1 MPRRDGNSDSSY
13 DIVPVPVPPRRHPRA
28 PTTVQAVGDDFDA
41 VTHDADFD
49 AGGTE
54 MQFLDGV
61 TEVRTVRRVGL
72 EEDTE
77 PRFSGVYG
85 EWAEK
90 YEVNYRQGPLPTDY
104 GMYMDEVSRRLQEIA
119 AERGSPR
126 QSATPR
132 FGGGP
137 EPLTKPVMEGDRSG
151 RVNIWRE
158 EVARNGTSAEESGES
173 PSQVSSSA
181 QHTCSKI
188 RSTEARIPH
197 PREVQ
202 NVKGTLRRSQSNA
215 SQSYRSERMYTSS
228 ELNTFH
234 PPKHPQQQAI
244 GAKRAK
250 RVKSPSPT
258 RSERIYTMAE
268 ISALTG
274 QKNSPPRNIALGNN
288 GTYYNRSASMVSSPR
303 HTRAEPRMSPPVG
316 RTRSTST
323 TSVEMVLASCQP
335 SLLHIAPV
343 LYSLGI
349 KQREHLRALV
359 RLREETRD
367 REMKEEMLRKGVTM
381 LEWAIL
387 MDKLQ
392 GF

>member
-13 DIVPVPVPPRRHPRA
+13 DIVPVPIPPRRHPRA

-104 GMYMDEVSRRLQEIA
+104 GMYMDEVRN
-119 AERGSPR
+119 
-126 QSATPR
+126 ATPR

-158 EVARNGTSAEESGES
+158 EVARNGTKS

-181 QHTCSKI
+181 QHTCSKM
-188 RSTEARIPH
+188 RSTEARIPQ
-197 PREVQ
+197 PREIQ
-202 NVKGTLRRSQSNA
+202 NVKATLRRSQSNA

-234 PPKHPQQQAI
+234 PPKHPQHQAI
-244 GAKRAK
+244 GTKRAK

-274 QKNSPPRNIALGNN
+274 QRNSPPRNIALANN
-288 GTYYNRSASMVSSPR
+288 GTYYNRSASIVSSPR
-303 HTRAEPRMSPPVG
+303 

>member
-1 MPRRDGNSDSSY
+1 
-13 DIVPVPVPPRRHPRA
+13 
-28 PTTVQAVGDDFDA
+28 
-41 VTHDADFD
+41 
-49 AGGTE
+49 
-54 MQFLDGV
+54 
-61 TEVRTVRRVGL
+61 
-72 EEDTE
+72 
-77 PRFSGVYG
+77 
-85 EWAEK
+85 
-90 YEVNYRQGPLPTDY
+90 
-104 GMYMDEVSRRLQEIA
+104 MYMDEVSRRLQEIA

-126 QSATPR
+126 QNATPR

-158 EVARNGTSAEESGES
+158 EVARNGTSAEGSGES

-181 QHTCSKI
+181 QHTCSKM
-188 RSTEARIPH
+188 RSTEARIPQ
-197 PREVQ
+197 PREIQ
-202 NVKGTLRRSQSNA
+202 NVKATLRRSQSNA

-234 PPKHPQQQAI
+234 PPRHPQHQAI
-244 GAKRAK
+244 GTKRAK

-274 QKNSPPRNIALGNN
+274 QRNSPPRNIALANN
-288 GTYYNRSASMVSSPR
+288 GTYYNRSASIVSSPR
-303 HTRAEPRMSPPVG
+303 HTRAEPKMSPPVG